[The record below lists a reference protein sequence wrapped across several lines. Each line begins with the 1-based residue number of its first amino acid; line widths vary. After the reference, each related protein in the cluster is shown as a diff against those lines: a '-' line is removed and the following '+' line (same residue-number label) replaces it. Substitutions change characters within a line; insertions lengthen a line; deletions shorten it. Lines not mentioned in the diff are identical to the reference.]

1 MASRRVQARPK
12 PGPAEDDVGDCS
24 SPPCFLHEID
34 PVYAGLAPRPQE
46 AKSEARPAA
55 KSGAAKDEAGS

>member
-12 PGPAEDDVGDCS
+12 AGPAEDDVGDCS

-34 PVYAGLAPRPQE
+34 PVYAGLAPRPPQ
-46 AKSEARPAA
+46 AKPKA
-55 KSGAAKDEAGS
+55 KSGAAKDEAGT